1 MTDEATKVMDE
12 HEIRRALK
20 RIAHEIVE
28 RNKGAENLVIIGVQ
42 SRGVPM
48 AQRLAK
54 LISEIEGVQIPMGS
68 LNVALY
74 RDDYATRA
82 AKTISASEVP
92 FDVTNKNVILVD
104 EVLYT
109 GRTTRAA
116 LDAIMDLGRPAVIQ
130 LAVLVDRGHREL
142 PVRADYV
149 GKNLPTA
156 QREQVEVQWVETK
169 GQDAVMI
176 AKLVRRLCN
185 SNAKIYWA
193 CRK

>member
-1 MTDEATKVMDE
+1 MANESTLVMDE
-12 HEIRRALK
+12 NEIRRALK

-28 RNKGAENLVIIGVQ
+28 RNKGAESLVIIGVQ

-54 LISEIEGVQIPMGS
+54 LISEIEGIDMPIGS

-74 RDDYATRA
+74 RDDYATRSA
-82 AKTISASEVP
+82 RTISASDIP
-92 FDVTNKNVILVD
+92 FDVTDKNVILID

-130 LAVLVDRGHREL
+130 LAVLIDRGHREL

-156 QREQVEVQWVETK
+156 AIENVEVQWVETK
-169 GQDAVMI
+169 GKDAVLI
-176 AKLVRRLCN
+176 AKQQEGG
-185 SNAKIYWA
+185 SDAA
-193 CRK
+193 SA